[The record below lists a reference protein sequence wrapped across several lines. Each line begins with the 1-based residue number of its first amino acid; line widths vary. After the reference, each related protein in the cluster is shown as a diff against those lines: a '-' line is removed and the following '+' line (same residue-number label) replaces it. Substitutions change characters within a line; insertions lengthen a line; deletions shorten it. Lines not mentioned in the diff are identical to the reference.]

1 MTGKLEGKVIVV
13 SGGTQGLGEA
23 IARQVVADG
32 AAGLVIAGRSA
43 DRGAVLAGT
52 VTHART
58 TSRSGSARAAASMS
72 AALASA

>member
-43 DRGAVLAGT
+43 DRGEA
-52 VTHART
+52 
-58 TSRSGSARAAASMS
+58 SGQGAH
-72 AALASA
+72 

>member
-1 MTGKLEGKVIVV
+1 MTGKLDGKIIVV

-43 DRGAVLAGT
+43 DRGE
-52 VTHART
+52 
-58 TSRSGSARAAASMS
+58 
-72 AALASA
+72 ALAQGAHRPRHADVVRRGRHGGSRRATST